1 MAWSPN
7 RSPSGKSPPGGGSRL
22 PAPRPGPEPPAAGA
36 PGNARPRATTSSPP
50 YLLVVES
57 DPELQQRIG
66 ETLREARYE
75 LATEAE
81 GVWAKRSMLIRPPD
95 AIILDT
101 HLSDSSGFQVAEAIR
116 RDPETEK
123 IPIIFIASRFRGAK
137 HRTEARRRFAPAEY
151 LTTPIDFDSLLACL
165 LETVPPRATEGAP
178 VANYPAAVP
187 ADPAQRRE
195 RREVEQEARKLSS
208 RASGL
213 RGALAREPFARILQ
227 RIYSRGLTGALL
239 LARDQAKKII
249 YFQNGYPVSVRS
261 NLLSECLGQILAARR
276 MINAQVLEESLRRMR
291 QQKRHQGEILVE
303 MGALSPHNLERAL
316 LAQMEAK
323 LYEIFSWRAG
333 SFRFNDGR
341 DAPDEPVTLDKSPAA
356 MILEGIRR
364 HYDLDRQN
372 VVLGRFTGQYLAP
385 NEDPRQRLQSITRD
399 TGERGFIESLDG
411 TRRLELVLAESP
423 IPAPQ
428 ARLLLVAMAEAGMI
442 EPSRTPARR
451 PEGEAELTESARRT
465 PRRTTPARNGEAERE
480 RRPTPARERNGDA
493 EREPRRVAP
502 ARDRNGEA
510 ERERRPTPARE
521 RNGEAT
527 GEARREGAREAARE
541 PPREAGR
548 ANPREATREPPRE
561 VTREQRR
568 EPPRAPERSPP
579 RNENGDDGIGP
590 PERRSVEELRALYE
604 GIRLLT
610 HFDALGV
617 GKEASPAEIAR
628 AYEERAREFHPDRFR
643 RRSEEVREVAQNI
656 FDRLTSANKV
666 LADPARRRRYLAKVE
681 KERADPP
688 PVLVGHSPPA
698 AAEQVYYAG
707 VEYLRQRRYREAV
720 EAFGRALALAPDQAN
735 YHGALGWALFRSAP
749 GDPRAVAAGLA
760 ELEQAVRLGGQ
771 DPWVHVSLGRFL
783 AETGAPDQAIG
794 EFETALRLNPALAD
808 VQDEIRRLRG
818 EA

>member
-1 MAWSPN
+1 MAA
-7 RSPSGKSPPGGGSRL
+7 RL
-22 PAPRPGPEPPAAGA
+22 PSPRSAPRP
-36 PGNARPRATTSSPP
+36 RSSGSGSAP

-66 ETLREARYE
+66 DTLREARYD

-95 AIILDT
+95 AIILNT
-101 HLSDSSGFQVAEAIR
+101 HLSDGSGFQVADAIR

-123 IPIIFIASRFRGAK
+123 IPIFFIASRFRGAK

-151 LTTPIDFDSLLACL
+151 LPTPLDFDSLLARL
-165 LETVPPRATEGAP
+165 LETVPPSPGDAEPIAD
-178 VANYPAAVP
+178 YPIGQLV
-187 ADPAQRRE
+187 DTAQRRE
-195 RREVEQEARKLSS
+195 RREVEQEARELTTS
-208 RASGL
+208 RSAGI
-213 RGALAREPFARILQ
+213 RGSLAREPFGRILQ
-227 RIYSRGLTGALL
+227 RIYASGLTGALL
-239 LARDQAKKII
+239 LARDQAKKIV

-261 NLLSECLGQILAARR
+261 NLLAECLGQILVARR
-276 MINAQVLEESLRRMR
+276 LINRDVLEESLLRMR
-291 QQKRHQGEILVE
+291 KEKRHQGEILVE
-303 MGALSPHNLERAL
+303 MGALSPHNLQRAL
-316 LAQMEAK
+316 LDQMEAK
-323 LYEIFSWRAG
+323 LYEIFAWRSG
-333 SFRFNDGR
+333 SFRFNEGR
-341 DAPDEPVTLDKSPAA
+341 DAPDQAVSLDKSPAA

-372 VVLGRFTGQYLAP
+372 AVLGRFASQYIAP
-385 NEDPRQRLQSITRD
+385 NEDPRQRLQSMTRD
-399 TGERGFIESLDG
+399 SGERQFIESLDG

-423 IPAPQ
+423 ISPGE

-442 EPSRTPARR
+442 EPSRTPLRRQNGARNSEQELTENARRSPRRQASPTETTENARR
-451 PEGEAELTESARRT
+451 PARRQSS
-465 PRRTTPARNGEAERE
+465 PSETTENVRPAP
-480 RRPTPARERNGDA
+480 RRPT
-493 EREPRRVAP
+493 REPEP
-502 ARDRNGEA
+502 QPQD
-510 ERERRPTPARE
+510 
-521 RNGEAT
+521 
-527 GEARREGAREAARE
+527 EGVR
-541 PPREAGR
+541 
-548 ANPREATREPPRE
+548 
-561 VTREQRR
+561 
-568 EPPRAPERSPP
+568 
-579 RNENGDDGIGP
+579 P
-590 PERRSVEELRALYE
+590 PERRSVEELQALYE

-617 GKEASPAEIAR
+617 TQDASPAEIAR

-643 RRSEEVREVAQNI
+643 RRSQEVREVAQNI

-720 EAFGRALALAPDQAN
+720 EAFSRALALAPGQAN

-760 ELEQAVRLGGQ
+760 ELKKAVVLGGQ

-783 AETGAPDQAIG
+783 AETGAADQAIG
-794 EFETALRLNPALAD
+794 EFEIALRLNPALAD